1 MVYKECDLIGE
12 DKLFKVQDA
21 SLVYIFEIIHMYV
34 YVIHIYYVCVICI
47 YIKHFVTV
55 YNHYRACCIRLRLR
69 AVSV

>member
-47 YIKHFVTV
+47 LCMCYMYIYKTFCD
-55 YNHYRACCIRLRLR
+55 RI
-69 AVSV
+69 